1 MFWEVLLGSRLG
13 FRWWSPGS
21 LVFYPVVLIGELLG
35 PAPTSPE
42 RPYEKAWTA
51 FDYATLHGNRMEYT
65 LAVQSGEI
73 FAVHADVENT
83 LAIGQDILLGLFATG
98 PVLLPA
104 A

>member
-42 RPYEKAWTA
+42 PPYEKA
-51 FDYATLHGNRMEYT
+51 
-65 LAVQSGEI
+65 
-73 FAVHADVENT
+73 
-83 LAIGQDILLGLFATG
+83 
-98 PVLLPA
+98 
-104 A
+104 

>member
-13 FRWWSPGS
+13 FRWWFPRS

-51 FDYATLHGNRMEYT
+51 FD
-65 LAVQSGEI
+65 
-73 FAVHADVENT
+73 
-83 LAIGQDILLGLFATG
+83 FATSTSHCVSRWAIFSTMG
-98 PVLLPA
+98 FIRP
-104 A
+104 

>member
-21 LVFYPVVLIGELLG
+21 RFSQVLIGELLG

-51 FDYATLHGNRMEYT
+51 FDFATLRLPRPTVSVVGRSF
-65 LAVQSGEI
+65 LLWG
-73 FAVHADVENT
+73 
-83 LAIGQDILLGLFATG
+83 LLGLEVG
-98 PVLLPA
+98 
-104 A
+104 

>member
-51 FDYATLHGNRMEYT
+51 FDFATLRLPRPNVSVVGRSF
-65 LAVQSGEI
+65 LLWG
-73 FAVHADVENT
+73 
-83 LAIGQDILLGLFATG
+83 LLGLEVG
-98 PVLLPA
+98 
-104 A
+104 

>member
-51 FDYATLHGNRMEYT
+51 FNFATLR
-65 LAVQSGEI
+65 LC
-73 FAVHADVENT
+73 D
-83 LAIGQDILLGLFATG
+83 FATSTSHCVSRWAIFSTMG
-98 PVLLPA
+98 FIRP
-104 A
+104 

>member
-51 FDYATLHGNRMEYT
+51 FNFATLRLCDFHVP
-65 LAVQSGEI
+65 LCQS
-73 FAVHADVENT
+73 
-83 LAIGQDILLGLFATG
+83 LGDLFYYG
-98 PVLLPA
+98 VY
-104 A
+104 